1 MRFAKAAGRSALASS
16 PKSTSKKMARDKVIL
31 ECTDCK
37 ERNYF
42 TTKNR
47 RKHPQRVEWKKY
59 CPRCVGHKLHKET
72 K

>member
-1 MRFAKAAGRSALASS
+1 M
-16 PKSTSKKMARDKVIL
+16 PRDKVIL

-37 ERNYF
+37 ERNYS

-59 CPRCVGHKLHKET
+59 CSRCNAHTLHKET

>member
-1 MRFAKAAGRSALASS
+1 M
-16 PKSTSKKMARDKVIL
+16 PRDQVIL

-37 ERNYF
+37 ERNYS

-59 CPRCVGHKLHKET
+59 CSRCNAHTLHKET

>member
-1 MRFAKAAGRSALASS
+1 
-16 PKSTSKKMARDKVIL
+16 MARDKVIL

-37 ERNYF
+37 DRNYF

-59 CPRCVGHKLHKET
+59 CPRCNGHKLHKET

>member
-1 MRFAKAAGRSALASS
+1 
-16 PKSTSKKMARDKVIL
+16 MAREKIIL
-31 ECTDCK
+31 ACGDCK

-47 RKHPQRVEWKKY
+47 RKHPERVEWRKY
-59 CPRCVGHKLHKET
+59 CSRCNKHTLHKET

>member
-1 MRFAKAAGRSALASS
+1 VATGRRCGARIR
-16 PKSTSKKMARDKVIL
+16 KTDITMAREKIIL
-31 ECTDCK
+31 ACGDCK

-47 RKHPQRVEWKKY
+47 RKHPERVEWRKY
-59 CPRCVGHKLHKET
+59 CSRCNKHTLHKET